1 METQQKALFIIFG
14 GTGDLAKRKLY
25 PSLFK
30 LFEKGFLD
38 ANFAVIGTARR
49 PWTDVFYQNVVTE
62 SLVNVSDDANKI
74 ADFVSHFYYQSHDVT
89 DVAHYITLKKLA
101 DKLDEKYQIEG
112 NRMFYLAMSPQF
124 FGTIATHLGS
134 QNLVTKNGFNRLI
147 IEKPFGR
154 DFESAKKLNDEITNT
169 FDEDQIFRI
178 DHYLGK
184 EMIQNIPAIRFGN
197 IITQT
202 LWNNKYIDNIQ
213 LTLSESLGVEER
225 GGYYETSG
233 AMRDMFQNH
242 IMQVVSLLTM
252 DMPKEFVAS
261 EIRKEKLKALKAI
274 RILKPDEVNKNFVRG
289 QYGANEAGTEKAY
302 REEKQIS
309 PDSMIETFIA
319 GRLMIDNDRWAGVPV
334 YVRSGK
340 RLVEKNTEINIVFK
354 NVEKNIFGTSAEHE
368 HLGKD
373 VLTITVEPDERF
385 RLTINTKEIGQGFNT
400 NKTNLDYVNS
410 PETKA
415 KTPEAYEKLILDAL
429 DGNAI
434 NFAHWNEV
442 AKAWNVA
449 DVILETWNN
458 DNDDKTVFPNYLSG
472 SMGPTASD
480 KLLTD
485 DGNYWIYDPKK

>member
-30 LFEKGFLD
+30 LFEKGFLNE
-38 ANFAVIGTARR
+38 NFAVIGTARR
-49 PWTDVFYQNVVTE
+49 PWTDDFYRNVVTE
-62 SLVNVSDDANKI
+62 SLTGVSEDKTKI
-74 ADFVSHFYYQSHDVT
+74 ADFASHFYYQSHDVT

-101 DKLDEKYQIEG
+101 DDLDAKYQIEG

-169 FDEDQIFRI
+169 FDESQIFRI

-261 EIRKEKLKALKAI
+261 EIRKEKLKALEAI
-274 RILKPDEVNKNFVRG
+274 RVLKPEEVDANFVRG

-302 REEKQIS
+302 RDEEQIA
-309 PDSMIETFIA
+309 PDSMMETFIA
-319 GRLMIDNDRWAGVPV
+319 GRLMIDNERWSGVPV

-354 NVEKNIFGTSAEHE
+354 NVEKNIFGTSDEHE

-373 VLTITVEPDERF
+373 VLTITIEPDERF

-415 KTPEAYEKLILDAL
+415 NTPEAYEKLLLDAL
-429 DGNAI
+429 NGIAI

-449 DVILETWNN
+449 DVILNSWHNN
-458 DNDDKTVFPNYLSG
+458 DDDKTIFPNYLSG
-472 SMGPTASD
+472 SMGPEASA

-485 DGNYWIYDPKK
+485 DGNYWIYNPEK